1 MARADSIFKST
12 KRIFGSSVSLVEET
26 VYLAVEEIST
36 TRTTNRIENI
46 RDKAETQISVI
57 RDLGELN
64 SSLMAIP
71 ADQLTALQKIELEIL
86 ASASKAVRDIK
97 IV

>member
-12 KRIFGSSVSLVEET
+12 KRIFGSSVNLVEES
-26 VYLAVEEIST
+26 VNLVVEEIST
-36 TRTTNRIENI
+36 TRTTNKIENI
-46 RDKAETQISVI
+46 RDKAETQISVM

-64 SSLMAIP
+64 SSLLSIP
-71 ADQLTALQKIELEIL
+71 VEQLTELQRIELEIL
-86 ASASKAVRDIK
+86 ASASRAVRDIK